1 MLADIYFVMAHP
13 LKIDNLMSLRA
24 AKRAMLREMSGK
36 FIICAIWQTDKK
48 ARRFAEWLGFKE
60 CGVQDEL
67 VHYKWTEHT
76 NSG

>member
-1 MLADIYFVMAHP
+1 
-13 LKIDNLMSLRA
+13 
-24 AKRAMLREMSGK
+24 MLREMSGK

-48 ARRFAEWLGFKE
+48 ACRFAEWLGFKE